1 MAVRTLG
8 IAQKSV
14 FRLSGQTGT
23 FPRTWDIM
31 YLVSEKMDSL
41 SHKCFLITRSGPK
54 GQSKNNSQSSTE
66 RPKSQSSEAS
76 SETTLKQEGDKILV
90 SASAPCPDFH
100 KFYKRSKLNI
110 LERLEP
116 QIRLSREEFWRL
128 SIINLQLHSV
138 PFPSCFLNL
147 LNFCT
152 SQAGS

>member
-14 FRLSGQTGT
+14 FRISGQTGT

-31 YLVSEKMDSL
+31 YLGSEKMDSL

-76 SETTLKQEGDKILV
+76 SETLKQEGDKILV
-90 SASAPCPDFH
+90 SASASCPDFH
-100 KFYKRSKLNI
+100 KFYNRSKLNI

-116 QIRLSREEFWRL
+116 QIRLSREEF
-128 SIINLQLHSV
+128 
-138 PFPSCFLNL
+138 
-147 LNFCT
+147 
-152 SQAGS
+152 